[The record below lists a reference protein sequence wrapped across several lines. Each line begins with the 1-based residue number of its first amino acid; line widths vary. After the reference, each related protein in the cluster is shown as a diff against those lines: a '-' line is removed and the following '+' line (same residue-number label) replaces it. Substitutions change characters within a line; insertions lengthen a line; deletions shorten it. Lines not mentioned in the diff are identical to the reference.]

1 MELSKFIQEAG
12 GGEIMMYIIDQLYK
26 YSLYLTLFLIAFS
39 APDILSAD
47 DDRKGKKAKHR
58 DGDRKKEFR
67 GERRDRRHRDRDRD
81 RRKEFRR
88 DRDRDD
94 DYKRRHRFKHKD
106 RDRDRDRK
114 DRYRKHYGDRDF
126 RFYFRPYVY
135 PYYKSGDCF
144 WDRSGRLVCY
154 DPRTGTYY
162 YAQ

>member
-1 MELSKFIQEAG
+1 MKYVIG
-12 GGEIMMYIIDQLYK
+12 RLYK
-26 YSLYLTLFLIAFS
+26 HFLYLTLFLIAFS

-47 DDRKGKKAKHR
+47 DDRKGKKARHR

-67 GERRDRRHRDRDRD
+67 GEKRDRRHRDRDRD

-106 RDRDRDRK
+106 RDRDRK
-114 DRYRKHYGDRDF
+114 DRYRRHHRDSDF

-135 PYYKSGDCF
+135 PYYNSGDCF
-144 WDRSGRLVCY
+144 WDRSGRFVCY

-162 YAQ
+162 YVQ